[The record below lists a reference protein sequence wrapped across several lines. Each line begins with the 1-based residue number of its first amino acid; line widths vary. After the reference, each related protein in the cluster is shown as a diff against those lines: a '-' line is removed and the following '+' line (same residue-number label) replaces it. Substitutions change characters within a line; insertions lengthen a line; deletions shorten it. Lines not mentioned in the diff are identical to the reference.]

1 MTLRLAWRN
10 LWRQP
15 RRTLLTVGAMVFS
28 NVLLIFL
35 ISMQVGM
42 YGLMIDNGLKFSTGH
57 LQVQAPTY
65 IDEPKMR
72 LTVPAAATLARE
84 LRGIDGLEASARGA
98 AFALAASEE
107 RTYGVSVMGVEPR
120 HEASVSSLPGLI
132 KAGRYLE
139 DNDAAEIVVGAV
151 LAKNLKLTVGDELT
165 LLGSGLDGSFAA
177 AVVTVAGIFESSIPD
192 LDRSFSA
199 IPLGFFQEMFFMG
212 DAGHL
217 VVVTAGS
224 VEQVEEAAAKVA
236 ERLPD
241 GLVLHDWNALE
252 PALRQSIQADLGS
265 SFFMYFV
272 LVVLVAFGVLNTQL
286 MSVLER
292 TREFGIVLALGL
304 APGRVGRL
312 VLAESAIMG
321 LLGILFGALFGGLLV
336 LYLSI
341 TGFTYPGMDE
351 MSAQFNLPASIH
363 PRVTLVSLFA
373 GPLMVFVFAVLASI
387 WPALR
392 LRRLE
397 PVVAMRAA
405 V

>member
-1 MTLRLAWRN
+1 VTLRLAWRN

-15 RRTLLTVGAMVFS
+15 KRTLLTVGAMVFS

-72 LTVPAAATLARE
+72 LTVPAAEALARE
-84 LRGIDGLEASARGA
+84 LRDIDGLEASARGM

-107 RTYGVSVMGVEPR
+107 RTYGVSVMGVEPQ
-120 HEASVSSLPGLI
+120 HEPSVSSLPGLVN
-132 KAGRYLE
+132 AGRYLE

-192 LDRSFSA
+192 LDRNVSA
-199 IPLGFFQEMFFMG
+199 IPLGFFQDTFFMG

-224 VEQVEEAAAKVA
+224 VDEAEEAAAKVA

-241 GLVLHDWNALE
+241 GLALHDWNALE

-312 VLAESAIMG
+312 VLAESAVMG
-321 LLGILFGALFGGLLV
+321 LLGVAFGALFGGLLV
-336 LYLSI
+336 LYLSV
-341 TGFTYPGMDE
+341 TGFTYPGMEE
-351 MSAQFNLPASIH
+351 MSVQFNLPASIH
-363 PRVTLVSLFA
+363 PRITFVSLFA
-373 GPLMVFVFAVLASI
+373 GPLMVLVFAVLASI

-397 PVVAMRAA
+397 PVEAMRAA

>member
-1 MTLRLAWRN
+1 
-10 LWRQP
+10 
-15 RRTLLTVGAMVFS
+15 
-28 NVLLIFL
+28 
-35 ISMQVGM
+35 
-42 YGLMIDNGLKFSTGH
+42 
-57 LQVQAPTY
+57 
-65 IDEPKMR
+65 
-72 LTVPAAATLARE
+72 
-84 LRGIDGLEASARGA
+84 
-98 AFALAASEE
+98 
-107 RTYGVSVMGVEPR
+107 
-120 HEASVSSLPGLI
+120 
-132 KAGRYLE
+132 
-139 DNDAAEIVVGAV
+139 
-151 LAKNLKLTVGDELT
+151 
-165 LLGSGLDGSFAA
+165 
-177 AVVTVAGIFESSIPD
+177 
-192 LDRSFSA
+192 
-199 IPLGFFQEMFFMG
+199 MG

-224 VEQVEEAAAKVA
+224 VEQVEEAAVKVA

-265 SFFMYFV
+265 SFFLYFV

-312 VLAESAIMG
+312 VLAESALMG
-321 LLGILFGALFGGLLV
+321 LLGVAFGALFGGLLV
-336 LYLSI
+336 TYLSI
-341 TGFTYPGMDE
+341 TGFTYPGMEE

-373 GPLMVFVFAVLASI
+373 GPLMVLLFAVMASI